1 MNKVKT
7 ISYWVFTLW
16 ASLGMVS
23 TGIVQAM
30 HHREEVEMFHRLGYP
45 QYLLT
50 MLATAKFAGTVVILL
65 PGLVR
70 LKEWVYAGFVYMMVG
85 AVISHYAVHDNF
97 VEVFPALLLLMVT
110 VISWCLLPSNRR
122 LVSDCK

>member
-1 MNKVKT
+1 ML
-7 ISYWVFTLW
+7 SYWVFTLW

-30 HHREEVEMFHRLGYP
+30 HHQKEVEMFVSLGYP

-50 MLATAKFAGTVVILL
+50 MLAVAKFAGVVVLLL

-70 LKEWVYAGFVYMMVG
+70 LKEWVYAGFVYMMIG
-85 AVISHYAVHDNF
+85 AVLSHLVVQHTISAI
-97 VEVFPALLLLMVT
+97 FPALLLLVVT
-110 VISWCLLPSNRR
+110 IISWYLLPSKRKMNYQYQ
-122 LVSDCK
+122 